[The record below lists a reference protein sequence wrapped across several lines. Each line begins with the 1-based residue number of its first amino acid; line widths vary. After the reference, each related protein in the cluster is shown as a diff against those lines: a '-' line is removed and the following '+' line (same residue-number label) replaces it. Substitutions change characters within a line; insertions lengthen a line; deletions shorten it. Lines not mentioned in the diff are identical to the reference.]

1 MFSSET
7 SNKRRSIYEIE
18 AQNYGKKLLV
28 VVMSCLMLLG
38 MTPVTKQAFAE
49 TYHNDVITD
58 IKLTESDLTTPAVW
72 ANETKQMQLL
82 AKFSLPNNKVHAGDK
97 TVIPVP
103 KELEIIKKETFPIK
117 NEKGDVVANA
127 VTDPDTKTIT
137 MTYTSFVDSHSD
149 ITGSLHVTVK
159 VDTNVVK
166 EAKNLKLKISMGA
179 GGPTFEIGNL
189 DYVGVQSDKPDEEL
203 GKWSWFDKNDPTIV
217 HCRIR
222 VNGKGGNFPY
232 IKVKDT
238 IESPS
243 VSYVKE
249 SVRVKKG
256 KWKLP
261 AGGGYYSLENE
272 TDVTSQF
279 PLTYNGNSFTVQFDN
294 IKGEGYLIKYD
305 VKLSYTPVNQEA
317 VNNRIIGEKNSQIF
331 LNIVIKATYQES
343 GGEANGYNFTIKIH
357 KESEDGQNL
366 KGAVF
371 EVIRDSS
378 HAKVGEITTDSNG
391 NGSLGGLLKDN
402 YTIREKKAPEG
413 YIPLD
418 SDIHVTPA
426 DFGAD
431 KAVLKTIKNKKNP
444 KINICGEKTWDDADD
459 QDGKRPASITVNLL
473 ADGNKVAEKT
483 VTKDDD
489 WKYEFKDLPKYKN
502 GKEIVYTVTE
512 NTVEGYSTSIKGHD
526 ITNSYTPGETSV
538 TVTKHW
544 NDSNDKDGIRP
555 GSIKVQVFGDGNK
568 VGDEVELNE
577 KNNWTTT
584 WNKLPQKKSGKD
596 ITYTVKEVG
605 NISGYTTTIDDKNH
619 GDIII
624 TNTHTPKEIA
634 GVKTGDD
641 TNFMLFMF
649 LILTS
654 SAVLGTILVMRRRK
668 KQ

>member
-1 MFSSET
+1 ML
-7 SNKRRSIYEIE
+7 
-18 AQNYGKKLLV
+18 KKVFGL
-28 VVMSCLMLLG
+28 
-38 MTPVTKQAFAE
+38 
-49 TYHNDVITD
+49 
-58 IKLTESDLTTPAVW
+58 
-72 ANETKQMQLL
+72 
-82 AKFSLPNNKVHAGDK
+82 
-97 TVIPVP
+97 
-103 KELEIIKKETFPIK
+103 
-117 NEKGDVVANA
+117 
-127 VTDPDTKTIT
+127 
-137 MTYTSFVDSHSD
+137 
-149 ITGSLHVTVK
+149 
-159 VDTNVVK
+159 
-166 EAKNLKLKISMGA
+166 
-179 GGPTFEIGNL
+179 
-189 DYVGVQSDKPDEEL
+189 
-203 GKWSWFDKNDPTIV
+203 
-217 HCRIR
+217 R
-222 VNGKGGNFPY
+222 
-232 IKVKDT
+232 
-238 IESPS
+238 
-243 VSYVKE
+243 
-249 SVRVKKG
+249 
-256 KWKLP
+256 
-261 AGGGYYSLENE
+261 GGYYSLENE

>member
-1 MFSSET
+1 
-7 SNKRRSIYEIE
+7 
-18 AQNYGKKLLV
+18 
-28 VVMSCLMLLG
+28 
-38 MTPVTKQAFAE
+38 
-49 TYHNDVITD
+49 
-58 IKLTESDLTTPAVW
+58 
-72 ANETKQMQLL
+72 MQLL
-82 AKFSLPNNKVHAGDK
+82 AKFSLPSNKVHAGDK

-203 GKWSWFDKNDPTIV
+203 GKWSWFDKNNPTIV
-217 HCRIR
+217 HYRIR
-222 VNGKGGNFPY
+222 INGKGGNFPY

-243 VSYVKE
+243 VSYIKE

-343 GGEANGYNFTIKIH
+343 GSEANGYNFTIKIH

-444 KINICGEKTWDDADD
+444 KINICGEKTWDDADN
-459 QDGKRPASITVNLL
+459 QD
-473 ADGNKVAEKT
+473 
-483 VTKDDD
+483 
-489 WKYEFKDLPKYKN
+489 
-502 GKEIVYTVTE
+502 
-512 NTVEGYSTSIKGHD
+512 
-526 ITNSYTPGETSV
+526 
-538 TVTKHW
+538 
-544 NDSNDKDGIRP
+544 
-555 GSIKVQVFGDGNK
+555 
-568 VGDEVELNE
+568 
-577 KNNWTTT
+577 
-584 WNKLPQKKSGKD
+584 KLVSRQSRFISRRTMIQQK
-596 ITYTVKEVG
+596 
-605 NISGYTTTIDDKNH
+605 
-619 GDIII
+619 
-624 TNTHTPKEIA
+624 P
-634 GVKTGDD
+634 
-641 TNFMLFMF
+641 
-649 LILTS
+649 
-654 SAVLGTILVMRRRK
+654 
-668 KQ
+668 

>member
-1 MFSSET
+1 MQKWE
-7 SNKRRSIYEIE
+7 
-18 AQNYGKKLLV
+18 KLLQ
-28 VVMSCLMLLG
+28 
-38 MTPVTKQAFAE
+38 T
-49 TYHNDVITD
+49 
-58 IKLTESDLTTPAVW
+58 
-72 ANETKQMQLL
+72 
-82 AKFSLPNNKVHAGDK
+82 
-97 TVIPVP
+97 
-103 KELEIIKKETFPIK
+103 
-117 NEKGDVVANA
+117 
-127 VTDPDTKTIT
+127 
-137 MTYTSFVDSHSD
+137 
-149 ITGSLHVTVK
+149 
-159 VDTNVVK
+159 
-166 EAKNLKLKISMGA
+166 
-179 GGPTFEIGNL
+179 
-189 DYVGVQSDKPDEEL
+189 
-203 GKWSWFDKNDPTIV
+203 
-217 HCRIR
+217 
-222 VNGKGGNFPY
+222 
-232 IKVKDT
+232 
-238 IESPS
+238 
-243 VSYVKE
+243 
-249 SVRVKKG
+249 
-256 KWKLP
+256 
-261 AGGGYYSLENE
+261 
-272 TDVTSQF
+272 
-279 PLTYNGNSFTVQFDN
+279 
-294 IKGEGYLIKYD
+294 
-305 VKLSYTPVNQEA
+305 
-317 VNNRIIGEKNSQIF
+317 
-331 LNIVIKATYQES
+331 
-343 GGEANGYNFTIKIH
+343 
-357 KESEDGQNL
+357 
-366 KGAVF
+366 
-371 EVIRDSS
+371 DSS
-378 HAKVGEITTDSNG
+378 G

-444 KINICGEKTWDDADD
+444 KINICGEKTWDDADDQDGKRPASITVNLLADGNKVAEKTVTKDDDWKYEFKDLPKYKNGKEIVYTVTENTISEYNAEIYGYNIKNRYTPKKTSVTVTKRWNDNNDQDGKRPNSVKVQLFGDGNKVGAEVELNEANNWTTTWNDLPEKKAGKTIVYTVKEVGTVKGYKTTVNNANHGNVMITNSHTPEKTEVSGIKTWKDAND